1 VSRRGLGARP
11 FFTAWRLRWYPR
23 LLALSFAI
31 AIPISALGGEGSR
44 ALVGRV
50 GGDFPAFYAAGRL
63 LAAGRGRDLYD
74 WQIQSE
80 FQADLHPETEG
91 RFLAFSY
98 PPFVALL
105 YWPLAFLPYR
115 AAYLVHTALLGL
127 ALWLAVQQLR
137 RLLPRVDR
145 WALEGFC
152 LAFTFL
158 PLFRALSGAQNTTL
172 NLLLLAAAWR
182 ALSRQRDALAGV
194 WLGLMLFKPQFALP
208 LLALFLL
215 SGKVRV
221 LPGAAALF
229 CLFYLLSATV
239 CGWDWF
245 STWWAS
251 VSVFHAV
258 DQSVNAANSVGWL
271 GFAQAV
277 LGTGSPVALWAAR
290 ALAISTAA
298 ALAYLW
304 GSRRLA
310 LEPRMAVTVVGLI
323 LMQPHCMYY
332 DGGLIVLT
340 LAVLADRLGRRGL
353 LPLGALWLLSFG
365 AAVGK
370 WIGFN
375 PLFLVLLASGA
386 LALRELVL
394 DARWR
399 ITRS

>member
-1 VSRRGLGARP
+1 MDVSRRGLNVRP

-23 LLALSFAI
+23 LLALSFAVAI
-31 AIPISALGGEGSR
+31 AISALGGEGSR
-44 ALVGRV
+44 ALSGRV
-50 GGDFPAFYAAGRL
+50 GGDFPAFYAAGRIT
-63 LAAGRGRDLYD
+63 AAGRGRDLYD
-74 WQIQSE
+74 WKTQSE
-80 FQADLHPETEG
+80 FQADLHPGTEG

-105 YWPLAFLPYR
+105 YWPLAFVPYR

-127 ALWLAVQQLR
+127 ALWLAVQRLR
-137 RLLPRVDR
+137 LLLPRVDR
-145 WALEGFC
+145 WPLEGFC

-158 PLFRALSGAQNTTL
+158 PLSRAISGAQNTTL
-172 NLLLLAAAWR
+172 TLLLLAAAWR
-182 ALSRQRDALAGV
+182 ALSRRQDALAGV

-215 SGKVRV
+215 SGKIRV

-229 CLFYLLSATV
+229 CLFYLLSAAV

-245 STWWAS
+245 SAWWAS
-251 VSVFHAV
+251 ASVFHAV
-258 DQSVNAANSVGWL
+258 DQSINAANSVGWL

-277 LGTGSPVALWAAR
+277 LGTGSRAALWAGW
-290 ALAISTAA
+290 ALAVSTAA

-304 GSRRLA
+304 GGRRLA
-310 LEPRMAVTVVGLI
+310 LEPRMAITVVGLI

-332 DGGLIVLT
+332 DGGLVVLT

-365 AAVGK
+365 AAAGR
-370 WIGFN
+370 WLGFN
-375 PLFLVLLASGA
+375 PLFLVLVATGA
-386 LALRELVL
+386 LALRELVQ
-394 DARWR
+394 DAR
-399 ITRS
+399 

>member
-1 VSRRGLGARP
+1 
-11 FFTAWRLRWYPR
+11 
-23 LLALSFAI
+23 
-31 AIPISALGGEGSR
+31 
-44 ALVGRV
+44 
-50 GGDFPAFYAAGRL
+50 
-63 LAAGRGRDLYD
+63 
-74 WQIQSE
+74 
-80 FQADLHPETEG
+80 
-91 RFLAFSY
+91 
-98 PPFVALL
+98 
-105 YWPLAFLPYR
+105 
-115 AAYLVHTALLGL
+115 
-127 ALWLAVQQLR
+127 
-137 RLLPRVDR
+137 VDR

-158 PLFRALSGAQNTTL
+158 PVFRAASGAQNTTL
-172 NLLLLAAAWR
+172 TLLLLAAAWR

-215 SGKVRV
+215 AGKVRV
-221 LPGAAALF
+221 LPGAAALLS
-229 CLFYLLSATV
+229 LFYLLSATV
-239 CGWDWF
+239 CGWNWF

-271 GFAQAV
+271 GFTQAV
-277 LGTGSPVALWAAR
+277 LGTGSLAAR
-290 ALAISTAA
+290 WTGGALAVSTAS

-310 LEPRMAVTVVGLI
+310 LEPLMAITVVGLI

-365 AAVGK
+365 AIAGK

-375 PLFLVLLASGA
+375 PLFLVLVASGA
-386 LALRELVL
+386 LALHELVP

-399 ITRS
+399 VTRS